1 MITKEE
7 AEALEYTDAPDR
19 YAKPAWWAD
28 KRLDVL
34 AAGLRRREEQ
44 VEKMREDIE
53 LLIQLRKRD
62 PEACSRECGDYCGKN
77 KSICVWVRLEAHLS
91 TPPEPIKTEGV

>member
-7 AEALEYTDAPDR
+7 AEALEYVDAPDR
-19 YAKPAWWAD
+19 YATPAYWAD

-44 VEKMREDIE
+44 VEKMEKSLRAVQWIEDNTSPHPWCPWC
-53 LLIQLRKRD
+53 LANKRD
-62 PEACSRECGDYCGKN
+62 GHDSDCWWLLALP
-77 KSICVWVRLEAHLS
+77 
-91 TPPEPIKTEGV
+91 TPPEPIKTEGA